1 VPQTVF
7 DVGDPLTSVL
17 DLGVA
22 PGGDTVVTLTVTGP
36 AGQNVTVSPGAFVG
50 NFKTAQWYATD
61 NGAAGGTITP
71 GVADGDWLA
80 VWRVTGTGASVTA
93 KVYPVRPLPSAS
105 SGRPPWAP
113 FLSDVADHVPWL
125 TVDTVTP
132 GSQVYL
138 GTFTGRTTPTDEQ
151 VQRHI
156 DQAVSIVGAGL
167 GTLPASMYRMARGVA
182 AIRAA
187 STVALAF
194 PRSRADLDTADRLA
208 VRAASD
214 LTVLTAAAEVAGS
227 SPPASPAPVM
237 YAPESP
243 WYADLDL

>member
-7 DVGDPLTSVL
+7 DQGDLITSRL
-17 DLGVA
+17 NLGVTPDGTTTA
-22 PGGDTVVTLTVTGP
+22 TVTVQRPDGTTI
-36 AGQNVTVSPGAFVG
+36 AGLNTSAWAGMEKTV
-50 NFKTAQWYATD
+50 QWWATD
-61 NGAAGGTITP
+61 DGTAT
-71 GVADGDWLA
+71 GTTTNSAGDWLA
-80 VWRVTGTGASVTA
+80 VWTVTGTGASVTA

-105 SGRPPWAP
+105 SDRPPWAP

-156 DQAVSIVGAGL
+156 DAAVSVVGAGL
-167 GTLPASMYRMARGVA
+167 GALPASVYRMARGVA
-182 AIRAA
+182 AVRAA

-194 PRSRADLDTADRLA
+194 PRSRTDLDTGDRLA
-208 VRAASD
+208 ARASAD

-227 SPPASPAPVM
+227 SPSASPAPVM
-237 YAPESP
+237 YAPEP
-243 WYADLDL
+243 VWWGDQDL